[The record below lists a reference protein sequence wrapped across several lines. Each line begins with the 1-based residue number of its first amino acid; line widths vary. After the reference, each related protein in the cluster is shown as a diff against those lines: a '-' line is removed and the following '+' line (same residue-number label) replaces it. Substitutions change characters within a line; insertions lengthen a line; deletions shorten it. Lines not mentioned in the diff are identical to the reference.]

1 MPRPKKPADLGLE
14 LQILHPDSFDDSAQK
29 SAEYLREHVDKDGH
43 YLSFKM
49 EEMAGQ
55 ALAYVSVHGVGA
67 GRHRELRGGRPDKRI
82 KQNGDGCKRLRRV
95 D

>member
-1 MPRPKKPADLGLE
+1 MAKGNARPK
-14 LQILHPDSFDDSAQK
+14 AQATK
-29 SAEYLREHVDKDGH
+29 QDTGTN
-43 YLSFKM
+43 KM
-49 EEMAGQ
+49 EAMRQ
-55 ALAYVSVHGVGA
+55 AVSVHGVGA